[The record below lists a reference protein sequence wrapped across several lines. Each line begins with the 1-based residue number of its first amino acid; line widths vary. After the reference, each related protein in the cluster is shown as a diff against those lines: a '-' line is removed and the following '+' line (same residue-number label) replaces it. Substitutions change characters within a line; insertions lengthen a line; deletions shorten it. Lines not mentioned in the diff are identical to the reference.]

1 MNEALIKKLRL
12 SSDGKIAIMEPPQG
26 FLELVGR
33 TEQDTQ
39 ALENENGTYDFVQLF
54 VTSVADVERLAPQ
67 ALRAVKPDGLLWI
80 CYPKGS
86 SKIKTDLNR
95 DRGWSIVSASGWEGI
110 AIVSVDDTWSALRF
124 RPASAVGKTRVPP
137 AERSAASAGQTE
149 PLEIPQD
156 LQAAVD
162 ANAEATAFFGNLA
175 PSHKKEYVR
184 WIVEA
189 KREETRV
196 SRIEKAIEK
205 LSGGFKRPSD
215 K

>member
-12 SSDGKIAIMEPPQG
+12 PSDGKIAIMEPPQG
-26 FLELVGR
+26 FLELVGK
-33 TEQDTQ
+33 TEQNTQ

-54 VTSVADVERLAPQ
+54 VTSGADVERLAPQ
-67 ALRAVKPDGLLWI
+67 ALRAVKPDGLLWF

-95 DRGWSIVSASGWEGI
+95 DRGWSIVSASCWEGI
-110 AIVSVDDTWSALRF
+110 AIVSVDYTWSALRF
-124 RPASAVGKTRVPP
+124 RPAGAAGKTRVPP
-137 AERSAASAGQTE
+137 AERRAASSGQSE

-162 ANAEATAFFGNLA
+162 ANEEATAFFNKLA

-196 SRIEKAIEK
+196 SRIEKAVEK